1 MKSEISF
8 EISRWHQMKNFFSAN
23 IFNNTHQPR
32 ALWKNANLFLWS
44 FSGTQPPM
52 ISKQHLTLF
61 FLGEVSTSG
70 ETERNKF
77 HWDKTRLDAPVSIS
91 LSLAWCYVENWV
103 IHSRHGLFKSS
114 RPEVFCKK
122 ILLKISQNSQENTCA
137 RVTCAR
143 VLSYE
148 FYEISKNTFSSRT
161 SPVAASGSCQLK

>member
-1 MKSEISF
+1 
-8 EISRWHQMKNFFSAN
+8 MKNFFSAN

-52 ISKQHLTLF
+52 ICKQHLTLF
-61 FLGEVSTSG
+61 FLGEVNTSG

-91 LSLAWCYVENWV
+91 LSLAWCYVKNWV

-114 RPEVFCKK
+114 PPEVFF
-122 ILLKISQNSQENTCA
+122 KISENSQENTCPETLA
-137 RVTCAR
+137 Q

-148 FYEISKNTFSSRT
+148 FREISKNTFSSRAP
-161 SPVAASGSCQLK
+161 PVAASGSCRLK

>member
-1 MKSEISF
+1 
-8 EISRWHQMKNFFSAN
+8 MKNFFSAN

-122 ILLKISQNSQENTCA
+122 ILLKTSQNSQENTCA
-137 RVTCAR
+137 RVFVPECFPMNFTKFLR
-143 VLSYE
+143 TPFLPEHLRWLLLVLVS
-148 FYEISKNTFSSRT
+148 
-161 SPVAASGSCQLK
+161 